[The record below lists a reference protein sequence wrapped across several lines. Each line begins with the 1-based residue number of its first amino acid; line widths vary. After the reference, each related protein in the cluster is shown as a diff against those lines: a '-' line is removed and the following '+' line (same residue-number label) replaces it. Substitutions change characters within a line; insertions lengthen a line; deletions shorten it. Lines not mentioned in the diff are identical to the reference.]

1 VFCPQ
6 CRSQEIINRDITP
19 IYECSDCGYMFNED
33 NFTFYEEN
41 VKNILE
47 KKKTFSLS
55 KLFFDKNDF
64 ISSIILILIVIFPF
78 ILSLL
83 M

>member
-41 VKNILE
+41 VKNISE
-47 KKKTFSLS
+47 KKKTFSLF

-64 ISSIILILIVIFPF
+64 ISSIILIFIFIFPF

>member
-1 VFCPQ
+1 MYCPQ

-41 VKNILE
+41 VKNISE

-64 ISSIILILIVIFPF
+64 ISSIILILILIFPF
-78 ILSLL
+78 IWSLL

>member
-1 VFCPQ
+1 MFCPQ

-33 NFTFYEEN
+33 NFTFYEET
-41 VKNILE
+41 VKNISE

-64 ISSIILILIVIFPF
+64 ISSIILIFIFIFPF

>member
-1 VFCPQ
+1 MFCPQ

-41 VKNILE
+41 VKNIPE
-47 KKKTFSLS
+47 KKETFSLS

-64 ISSIILILIVIFPF
+64 ISSIILILILIFPF

>member
-1 VFCPQ
+1 MFCPQ

-41 VKNILE
+41 VKNISE

-64 ISSIILILIVIFPF
+64 ISSIILIFIFIFPF

>member
-1 VFCPQ
+1 MFCPQ

-41 VKNILE
+41 VKNISE

-55 KLFFDKNDF
+55 KPFFDKNDF
-64 ISSIILILIVIFPF
+64 ISSIILILILIFPF
-78 ILSLL
+78 IWSLL

>member
-1 VFCPQ
+1 
-6 CRSQEIINRDITP
+6 
-19 IYECSDCGYMFNED
+19 MFNVD
-33 NFTFYEEN
+33 NFTLYEEN
-41 VKNILE
+41 VKNIPE
-47 KKKTFSLS
+47 TKKSFSIS

-64 ISSIILILIVIFPF
+64 ISSIILILIVISPF

>member
-1 VFCPQ
+1 MFCPQ

-19 IYECSDCGYMFNED
+19 IYECSDCGYMFNVD
-33 NFTFYEEN
+33 NFTLYKEN
-41 VKNILE
+41 VKNIPE
-47 KKKTFSLS
+47 KEKSFSIS
-55 KLFFDKNDF
+55 KLVFDKNDF
-64 ISSIILILIVIFPF
+64 ISSIILILIVISPF

>member
-41 VKNILE
+41 VKNISE

-64 ISSIILILIVIFPF
+64 ISSIILIFIFIFPF

>member
-1 VFCPQ
+1 MFCPQ

-41 VKNILE
+41 VKNISE
-47 KKKTFSLS
+47 QKKTFSLS

-64 ISSIILILIVIFPF
+64 ISSIILILILIFPF
-78 ILSLL
+78 IWSLL

>member
-1 VFCPQ
+1 MFCPQ

-41 VKNILE
+41 VKNISE

-64 ISSIILILIVIFPF
+64 ISSIILILILIFPF
-78 ILSLL
+78 IWSLL

>member
-1 VFCPQ
+1 MFCPQ

-19 IYECSDCGYMFNED
+19 IYECFDCGYMFNVD
-33 NFTFYEEN
+33 NFTLYEES
-41 VKNILE
+41 VKNIPE
-47 KKKTFSLS
+47 KKKSFSIS

-64 ISSIILILIVIFPF
+64 ISSIILILIVISPF

>member
-1 VFCPQ
+1 MFCPQ

-41 VKNILE
+41 VKNISE

-64 ISSIILILIVIFPF
+64 ISSIILILIVISPF

>member
-1 VFCPQ
+1 MFCPQ

-19 IYECSDCGYMFNED
+19 IYECSDCGYMFNVD
-33 NFTFYEEN
+33 NFTLYEEN
-41 VKNILE
+41 VKNIPE
-47 KKKTFSLS
+47 KKKSFSIS

-64 ISSIILILIVIFPF
+64 ISSIIRILIIISPF

>member
-33 NFTFYEEN
+33 NFTFYEET
-41 VKNILE
+41 VKNISE

-64 ISSIILILIVIFPF
+64 ISSIILILILIFPF

>member
-1 VFCPQ
+1 MFCPQ

-64 ISSIILILIVIFPF
+64 ISSIILILILIFPF

>member
-1 VFCPQ
+1 MFCPQ

-19 IYECSDCGYMFNED
+19 IYQCSDCGYMFNVD
-33 NFTFYEEN
+33 NFTLYEEN
-41 VKNILE
+41 VKNIPE
-47 KKKTFSLS
+47 KIKSFSIS
-55 KLFFDKNDF
+55 KLVFDKNDF

>member
-1 VFCPQ
+1 MFCPQ

-41 VKNILE
+41 VKNISE
-47 KKKTFSLS
+47 QKKTFSLS

-64 ISSIILILIVIFPF
+64 ISSIILIFIFIFPF

>member
-1 VFCPQ
+1 MFCPQ

-41 VKNILE
+41 VKNISE

-55 KLFFDKNDF
+55 KLFFDKNEF
-64 ISSIILILIVIFPF
+64 ISSIILILILIFPF
-78 ILSLL
+78 IWSLL

>member
-19 IYECSDCGYMFNED
+19 IYECSDCGYMFNEE

-41 VKNILE
+41 VINIPD